1 MGLKVG
7 NIEVYGVI
15 YKITNKVNG
24 KVYIGQTI
32 NKRGF
37 NGRYNNYGKGV
48 TRVYNYYKFN
58 KEHNRF
64 VNNHLANAIN
74 KYGVN
79 SFDVIEIFDVAF
91 SKEELDI
98 KEKCWINIYDSTK
111 NGYNNRE
118 GGSNGRFSEESKD
131 KIRKNKIGT
140 KLTEVQKDRI
150 SKRVSGKG
158 NPMYGKHHNEET
170 RKKISDANKKYNENN
185 IHNRLGT
192 QLSEQT
198 KNKLSESH
206 KGKNKGKNNGKSK
219 SIILLFINKTY
230 IIFDTVSE
238 ASKWLV
244 ENNYQ
249 KTFNGA
255 KDFIYRY
262 LKSKKVYNNLF
273 KIKYY
278 NDKEM

>member
-1 MGLKVG
+1 M
-7 NIEVYGVI
+7 
-15 YKITNKVNG
+15 
-24 KVYIGQTI
+24 
-32 NKRGF
+32 
-37 NGRYNNYGKGV
+37 
-48 TRVYNYYKFN
+48 
-58 KEHNRF
+58 
-64 VNNHLANAIN
+64 
-74 KYGVN
+74 
-79 SFDVIEIFDVAF
+79 
-91 SKEELDI
+91 
-98 KEKCWINIYDSTK
+98 
-111 NGYNNRE
+111 
-118 GGSNGRFSEESKD
+118 SEESKD